1 MSTPRQLHP
10 SVTARAHGK
19 INLHLGV
26 GDAGPDGYHA
36 LVTVFEALSTP
47 ETVTVALAEEDSV
60 EVTGR
65 RASERIPL
73 DERNLA
79 LAAVI
84 AFRER
89 SGWAGRVAI
98 TIDKQVPVAGGMGGG
113 SADAAAALVAVAKLA
128 GFDDSAVLEE
138 IAASLGADV
147 PFALRGGI
155 ALGRGRGDDLTRALS
170 QGTHHWVLAT
180 STGMLSTADVYRRVD
195 ELREQ
200 EAAGGHGAAG
210 GAARLAEPAEV
221 LAALAS
227 GDVEALAASV
237 HNDMTDAAVSLMP
250 DIAHVMD
257 EGRRAGAH
265 AVLLSGSGPT
275 VGFLAQNATHALELA
290 VLLEASRGVREVVR
304 TTGPARG
311 AHIVE

>member
-1 MSTPRQLHP
+1 MSAPRQLHP

-26 GDAGPDGYHA
+26 GDPGPDGYHA
-36 LVTVFEALSTP
+36 LVTVFEALGTP
-47 ETVTVALAEEDSV
+47 ETVTVALAVEDSV

-65 RASERIPL
+65 RASSSIPL
-73 DERNLA
+73 DEKNLA

-89 SGWAGRVAI
+89 TGWAGNVAI

-128 GFDDSAVLEE
+128 GFEDRAVLEE
-138 IAASLGADV
+138 IAAALGADV

-155 ALGRGRGDDLTRALS
+155 ALGRGRGDDLTPVLS

-180 STGMLSTADVYRRVD
+180 STGMLPTADVYRRVD

-200 EAAGGHGAAG
+200 EAAGGE
-210 GAARLAEPAEV
+210 AARLAEPTEV

-227 GDVEALAASV
+227 GDVEALAANV
-237 HNDMTDAAVSLMP
+237 HNDMTDAAVSLLP

>member
-1 MSTPRQLHP
+1 MSAPKQLHP
-10 SVTARAHGK
+10 AVTARAHGK

-36 LVTVFEALSTP
+36 LVTVFEALGTP
-47 ETVTVALAEEDSV
+47 ETVTIALADEDTV
-60 EVTGR
+60 AVTGR
-65 RASERIPL
+65 RAGDGIPL

-89 SGWAGRVAI
+89 TGWGGRVAI

-128 GFDDSAVLEE
+128 GFEDRAVLEE

-155 ALGRGRGDDLTRALS
+155 ALGRGRGDDLTRVLS

-180 STGMLSTADVYRRVD
+180 STGTLSTPDVYRRVD
-195 ELREQ
+195 ELRDRG
-200 EAAGGHGAAG
+200 EAD
-210 GAARLAEPAEV
+210 GAARLTEPTEV
-221 LAALAS
+221 LAALAA

-237 HNDMTDAAVSLMP
+237 HNDMTHAAVSLLP

-311 AHIVE
+311 AHLVE

>member
-1 MSTPRQLHP
+1 MSAPRQLHP

-26 GDAGPDGYHA
+26 GDPSPDGYHA
-36 LVTVFEALSTP
+36 LVTVFEALGTP
-47 ETVTVALAEEDSV
+47 ETVTVALAVEDSV

-65 RASERIPL
+65 RASPSIPL
-73 DERNLA
+73 DEKNLA

-89 SGWAGRVAI
+89 TGWAGNVAI

-128 GFDDSAVLEE
+128 GFEDRAVLEE
-138 IAASLGADV
+138 IAAALGADV

-155 ALGRGRGDDLTRALS
+155 ALGRGRGDDLTPVLS

-180 STGMLSTADVYRRVD
+180 STGMLSTSDVYRRVD

-200 EAAGGHGAAG
+200 EEAGGE
-210 GAARLAEPAEV
+210 AARLAEPTEV

-227 GDVEALAASV
+227 GDVEALAANV
-237 HNDMTDAAVSLMP
+237 HNDMADAAVSLLP

-275 VGFLAQNATHALELA
+275 VGFLAHNATHALELA

>member
-1 MSTPRQLHP
+1 MSAPRQLHP

-26 GDAGPDGYHA
+26 GDPGPDGYHA
-36 LVTVFEALSTP
+36 LVTVFEALGTP
-47 ETVTVALAEEDSV
+47 ETVTVALAVEDSV

-65 RASERIPL
+65 RASPSIPL
-73 DERNLA
+73 DEKNLA

-89 SGWAGRVAI
+89 TGWAGNVAI

-128 GFDDSAVLEE
+128 GFEDRAVLEE
-138 IAASLGADV
+138 IAAALGADV

-155 ALGRGRGDDLTRALS
+155 ALGRGRGDDLTPVLS

-180 STGMLSTADVYRRVD
+180 STGMLSTSDVYRRVD

-200 EAAGGHGAAG
+200 EEAGGE
-210 GAARLAEPAEV
+210 AARLAEPTEV

-227 GDVEALAASV
+227 GDVEALAANV
-237 HNDMTDAAVSLMP
+237 HNDMADAAVSLLP

>member
-1 MSTPRQLHP
+1 MSAPQQLHP
-10 SVTARAHGK
+10 PVTARAHGK

-36 LVTVFEALSTP
+36 LVTVFEALGTP
-47 ETVTVALAEEDSV
+47 ETVTVALADEDKV

-65 RASERIPL
+65 RAGDGIPL
-73 DERNLA
+73 EERNLA

-89 SGWAGRVAI
+89 TGWSGRVAI

-128 GFDDSAVLEE
+128 GFDDRTVLEE

-155 ALGRGRGDDLTRALS
+155 ALGRGRGDDLTRVLS

-180 STGMLSTADVYRRVD
+180 STGSLSTPDVYRRVD
-195 ELREQ
+195 ELRDRG
-200 EAAGGHGAAG
+200 EAA
-210 GAARLAEPAEV
+210 GAARLTEPTEV
-221 LAALAS
+221 LAALAA

-237 HNDMTDAAVSLMP
+237 HNDMTDAAVSLLP
-250 DIAHVMD
+250 DIGHVMD

>member
-1 MSTPRQLHP
+1 MTAPRQLHP
-10 SVTARAHGK
+10 SVTARAYGK

-26 GDAGPDGYHA
+26 GDPGPDGYHE

-47 ETVTVALAEEDSV
+47 ETVTLELAEADSV
-60 EVTGR
+60 AVTGKC
-65 RASERIPL
+65 ASDGIPL

-79 LAAVI
+79 LAAII

-89 SGWAGRVAI
+89 TGWGGQVAI

-128 GFDDSAVLEE
+128 GFDDRAVLEE
-138 IAASLGADV
+138 IAATLGADV
-147 PFALRGGI
+147 PFALLGGI
-155 ALGRGRGDDLTRALS
+155 ALGRGRGDDLTRVLS

-180 STGMLSTADVYRRVD
+180 STGSLSTSAVYRRVD

-200 EAAGGHGAAG
+200 EAAD
-210 GAARLAEPAEV
+210 GAARLTDPTEV

-227 GDVEALAASV
+227 GDVEALAAHV
-237 HNDMTDAAVSLMP
+237 HNDMTDAAVSLLP
-250 DIAHVMD
+250 DISHVMD

>member
-1 MSTPRQLHP
+1 MSAPRQLHP

-26 GDAGPDGYHA
+26 GDPGPDGYHA
-36 LVTVFEALSTP
+36 LVTVFEALGTP
-47 ETVTVALAEEDSV
+47 ETVTVALAVEDSV

-65 RASERIPL
+65 RASPSIPL
-73 DERNLA
+73 DEKNLA

-89 SGWAGRVAI
+89 TGWAGNVAI

-128 GFDDSAVLEE
+128 GFEDRAVLEE
-138 IAASLGADV
+138 IAAALGADV

-155 ALGRGRGDDLTRALS
+155 ALGRGRGDDLTPVLS

-180 STGMLSTADVYRRVD
+180 STGMLSTSDVYRRVD

-200 EAAGGHGAAG
+200 EEAGGE
-210 GAARLAEPAEV
+210 AARLAEPTEV

-227 GDVEALAASV
+227 GDVEALAANV
-237 HNDMTDAAVSLMP
+237 HNDMADAAVSLLP

-275 VGFLAQNATHALELA
+275 VGFLAHNATHALELA

>member
-1 MSTPRQLHP
+1 MSAPRQLHP

-26 GDAGPDGYHA
+26 GDPSPDGYHA
-36 LVTVFEALSTP
+36 LVTVFEALGTP
-47 ETVTVALAEEDSV
+47 ETVTVALAVEDSV

-65 RASERIPL
+65 RASPSIPL
-73 DERNLA
+73 DEKNLA

-89 SGWAGRVAI
+89 TGWAGNVAI

-128 GFDDSAVLEE
+128 GFEDRAVLEE
-138 IAASLGADV
+138 IAAALGADV

-155 ALGRGRGDDLTRALS
+155 ALGRGRGDDLTPVLS

-180 STGMLSTADVYRRVD
+180 STGMLSTSDVYRRVD

-200 EAAGGHGAAG
+200 EEAGGE
-210 GAARLAEPAEV
+210 AARLAEPTEV

-227 GDVEALAASV
+227 GDVEALAANV
-237 HNDMTDAAVSLMP
+237 HNDMADAAVSLLP